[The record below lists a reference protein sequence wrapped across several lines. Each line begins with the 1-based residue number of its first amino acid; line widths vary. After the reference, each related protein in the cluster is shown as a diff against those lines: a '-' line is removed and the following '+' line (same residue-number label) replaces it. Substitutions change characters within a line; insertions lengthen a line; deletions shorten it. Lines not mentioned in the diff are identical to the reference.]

1 MKISFIAIFKSDI
14 ENLSKNLNVALNNLN
29 FVVVAYF
36 IYQINEVFPEYYVDK
51 IKILLQISTN

>member
-36 IYQINEVFPEYYVDK
+36 IYQINEVFPEYHVYK